1 MVSFSSLN
9 DGLQKSDEDAGHH
22 EHEQQAG
29 NKAVNTG
36 GLGDG
41 AAQQH
46 GGSDLA
52 LGFGLTG
59 DGFAGF
65 ADGVAFTN
73 AGADACDKSDTG
85 ANGAACQNDCFSIVI
100 SSLKWFLGYV
110 EPVSPL
116 RRLPRYTS
124 W

>member
-73 AGADACDKSDTG
+73 AGADARDKSDTG
-85 ANGAACQNDCFSIVI
+85 ANGAACQNDCFFHSD
-100 SSLKWFLGYV
+100 FLSFHIYLLDKRRAGY
-110 EPVSPL
+110 PVG
-116 RRLPRYTS
+116 
-124 W
+124 